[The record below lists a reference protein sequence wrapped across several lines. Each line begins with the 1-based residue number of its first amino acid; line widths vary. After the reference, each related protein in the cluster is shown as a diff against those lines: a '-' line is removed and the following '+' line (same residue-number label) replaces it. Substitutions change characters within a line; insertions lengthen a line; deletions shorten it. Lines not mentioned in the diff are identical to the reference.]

1 MKKLMTVLAALAIA
15 SLTLAACG
23 GDDDNETTGAA
34 TTGTTQTQPAGG
46 GGGGGG
52 GGGVTTDKLSADP
65 SGALKFDTDKLDAKT
80 GKVTIDFTNPAPI
93 QHDVVLEQDSQELG
107 RTDLISDGDT
117 DSFTVTLKPGTYTYF
132 CSVPGHRES
141 GMEGTLTVK

>member
-1 MKKLMTVLAALAIA
+1 MKKLTILLAALAIA
-15 SLTLAACG
+15 SLMLAACG
-23 GDDDNETTGAA
+23 GDDDDEEPAA
-34 TTGTTQTQPAGG
+34 PTEPTQTQPAGG

-52 GGGVTTDKLSADP
+52 ETLTLSADP
-65 SGALKFDTDKLDAKT
+65 GGALKFDTDQLDASA
-80 GKVTIDFTNPAPI
+80 GPVTIDFTNPAAI

-107 RTDLISDGDT
+107 RTDLISNGDE
-117 DSFTVTLKPGTYTYF
+117 DSFAVTVQAGEYTYF

>member
-1 MKKLMTVLAALAIA
+1 MKKLTILLAALAIA

-23 GDDDNETTGAA
+23 GDDDDDETTPAA
-34 TTGTTQTQPAGG
+34 TEPTQTQPAGG

-52 GGGVTTDKLSADP
+52 GAETLQVSADP
-65 SGALKFDTDKLDAKT
+65 GGALKFDTDQLEANA
-80 GKVTIDFTNPAPI
+80 GEVTIDFTNPAAI

-107 RTDLISDGDT
+107 RTDLISNGDE
-117 DSFTVTLKPGTYTYF
+117 DSFTVTVQAGEYTYF